1 MTGVN
6 MKIKVVR
13 LLILILLSSGGL
25 AAAPAASPASSP
37 PAASVSAGS
46 DHVFNLSECIETALK
61 NNLTL
66 ATATSRIATARDRL
80 DQARSGRYPNVGF
93 SGTYSKVGPT
103 VSVNFGG
110 QNISIIPDTSYD
122 LQLTL
127 RQLITSFGI
136 LNKTIEAALINL
148 QQSELEEQR
157 VRDETVLNVQN
168 SFYTLQE
175 MEGLCSVAREN
186 LKSQESHLQ
195 QSRHNF
201 EVGIFP
207 KFEVIRAEVSLA
219 EARQKLI
226 TAENA
231 VELAKA
237 SLKNLLAMNMET
249 PFEIEK
255 EENLPS
261 FDITID
267 AAQQTA
273 ISKRPEV
280 AQMNLALKLGQ
291 TLIAIARGG
300 LTPSLVLAGSCDYKN
315 ETLMS
320 KSTGWL
326 GALILSTTLWDGGL
340 TQARVAEAREGL
352 RQIQFQADDLK
363 RNISLQVKQ
372 AYLYVQESLQK
383 MEVARKNVEQ
393 ANEAYGIASVRYEAA
408 LSTNLELQ
416 DAQLALNSAKSVLI
430 SAQCTYLLAKA
441 HLDRAMGESW
451 KGTSL

>member
-1 MTGVN
+1 M
-6 MKIKVVR
+6 MKKTVFL
-13 LLILILLSSGGL
+13 LLIFILLFGVSQ
-25 AAAPAASPASSP
+25 AAGAPASPASSP
-37 PAASVSAGS
+37 SPPPATVTSGS
-46 DHVFNLSECIETALK
+46 GQIFTLQDCIETALK

-66 ATATSRIATARDRL
+66 ATATSRIATARDQL
-80 DQARSGRYPNVGF
+80 DQARSGRNPNFGF
-93 SGTYSKVGPT
+93 SGTFSKMGPS
-103 VSVNFGG
+103 VSVTFGG
-110 QNISIIPDTSYD
+110 QNVSIIPDTSYD

-136 LNKTIEAALINL
+136 LNKTIEASLINL

-157 VRDETVLNVQN
+157 VRDETVLKVQN
-168 SFYTLQE
+168 AFYTLQE
-175 MEGLCSVAREN
+175 IEGLYSVAKEN

-207 KFEVIRAEVSLA
+207 RFEVIRAEVSLA
-219 EARQKLI
+219 EARQRLI

-237 SLKNLLAMNMET
+237 SLKNLLALNMET
-249 PFEIEK
+249 HIDIQKEEDLPPFE
-255 EENLPS
+255 LS
-261 FDITID
+261 ID
-267 AAQQTA
+267 TAQQKA
-273 ISKRPEV
+273 LLKRPEV

-291 TLIAIARGG
+291 TLISLARSGQ
-300 LTPSLVLAGSCDYKN
+300 TPSIVLAGNLDFKN

-326 GALILSTTLWDGGL
+326 GALIFSTSLWDGGL
-340 TQARVAEAREGL
+340 TRAKVAEAREGL

-383 MEVARKNVEQ
+383 MEVARKTVEQ
-393 ANEAYGIASVRYEAA
+393 ANEAYSIASVRYEAA

-430 SAQCTYLLAKA
+430 SAQCTYFLAKA

-451 KGTSL
+451 KGTIQ

>member
-1 MTGVN
+1 MR
-6 MKIKVVR
+6 KKV
-13 LLILILLSSGGL
+13 LPFLILILLSSIFGVSYPKGV
-25 AAAPAASPASSP
+25 PASPASSLS
-37 PAASVSAGS
+37 PAAAPIGS
-46 DHVFNLSECIETALK
+46 DQAFTIQDCIETALK

-66 ATATSRIATARDRL
+66 ATATSRIATAQDKL
-80 DQARSGRYPNVGF
+80 AQAKSGRNPNFGF
-93 SGTYSKVGPT
+93 SGTFSKMGPS

-110 QNISIIPDTSYD
+110 QTINIIPDTGYD

-127 RQLITSFGI
+127 KQLLTNFGI
-136 LNKTIEAALINL
+136 LSKTIQATLLNL
-148 QQSELEEQR
+148 QQAELEEQR
-157 VRDETVLNVQN
+157 VRDDTVLDVQKA
-168 SFYTLQE
+168 FYALQE
-175 MEGLCSVAREN
+175 AEGLYSVAREN

-207 KFEVIRAEVSLA
+207 KFEVIRSEVSLA
-219 EARQKLI
+219 EAKQRLI
-226 TAENA
+226 TVGNA

-237 SLKNLLAMNMET
+237 SLKNLLAMNMEALI
-249 PFEIEK
+249 EIQK
-255 EENLPS
+255 EENLPP
-261 FDITID
+261 FDLAIET
-267 AAQQTA
+267 AQQQA
-273 ISKRPEV
+273 LLKRPEV

-291 TLIAIARGG
+291 TLIALAKGG
-300 LTPSLVLAGSCDYKN
+300 QTPSLVLAGNLDFKN

-326 GALILSTTLWDGGL
+326 GALIFSTTLWDGGL
-340 TQARVAEAREGL
+340 TRAKVAEAREGL

-383 MEVARKNVEQ
+383 MEVARKTVEQ
-393 ANEAYGIASVRYEAA
+393 ANEAYSIASVRYEAA

-430 SAQCTYLLAKA
+430 SAQCTYFLAKA

-451 KGTSL
+451 KGTTP